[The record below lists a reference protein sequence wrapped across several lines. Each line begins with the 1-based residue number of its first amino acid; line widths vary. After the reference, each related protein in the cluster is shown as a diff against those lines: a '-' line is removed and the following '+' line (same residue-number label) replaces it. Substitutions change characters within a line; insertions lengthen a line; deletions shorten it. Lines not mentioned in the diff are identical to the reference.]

1 MSMWDQRYAGDEY
14 AYGKEPND
22 FLRAEVARLP
32 VGGTLCLGEGEG
44 RNAVFLAGL
53 GHRGTAL
60 DASKTG
66 LEKAQMLA
74 AQNDVE
80 IETLHVDLAQYE
92 LEANRWDVIVAI
104 FCHLPPDLR
113 RKVHGQ
119 IAQAL
124 RPGGCFILEAYT
136 PEQLTY
142 RTGGPPNEAMMMDV
156 ASLREELAGL
166 DFDIAQEVVRDIQEG
181 THHFGTG
188 ATVQLVARKQG

>member
-1 MSMWDQRYAGDEY
+1 MSIWDQRYAGDEY

-32 VGGTLCLGEGEG
+32 VGDTLCLGEGEG

-53 GHRGTAL
+53 GHRVTAL

-166 DFDIAQEVVRDIQEG
+166 EFDIAQEVVRDIQEG

>member
-1 MSMWDQRYAGDEY
+1 MSIWDQRYAGDEY

-32 VGGTLCLGEGEG
+32 VGDTLCLGEGEG

-53 GHRGTAL
+53 GHRVTAL

-119 IAQAL
+119 IAQTL
-124 RPGGCFILEAYT
+124 RPGGRFILEAYT

-166 DFDIAQEVVRDIQEG
+166 EFDIAQEVVRDIQEG

>member
-53 GHRGTAL
+53 GHRVTAL